1 MSNKITFNTN
11 ILHEPIIELYRGK
24 IYCNIIKYFIMIT
37 TKYLDSKIFSVK
49 KSYPR
54 TLTNIL
60 SSWIFTL
67 YAFNKSRQDSFFPDN
82 YENIII
88 LKRTLLDFCKYDT
101 TIENSEEIIDNILN
115 QFIDYYLNGKLIKS
129 EKKSTILATPPDGN
143 TPLYLGNT
151 PFLPFDAYLGRVIRW
166 SSPVDPQTAWD
177 TYLSGNGVSSSV
189 TPYHANLSIMKDHVT
204 TSTYKLW

>member
-101 TIENSEEIIDNILN
+101 TIENSEEIIVCPITRFWLHKEPC
-115 QFIDYYLNGKLIKS
+115 IDFKFKNRHESFKVSY
-129 EKKSTILATPPDGN
+129 STI
-143 TPLYLGNT
+143 
-151 PFLPFDAYLGRVIRW
+151 
-166 SSPVDPQTAWD
+166 
-177 TYLSGNGVSSSV
+177 
-189 TPYHANLSIMKDHVT
+189 KDF
-204 TSTYKLW
+204 